1 MDQYMGHGE
10 SVLVV
15 DDVKEQR
22 EVATTLFTQLG
33 YSVNAVSSGED
44 AVEYLKSNKADILVL
59 DMIMEPGIDGL
70 DTYKLVLEINPH
82 QKAVIVSG
90 FSQTDRS
97 REAQNLGAG
106 PYIKKPYMMET
117 IGVAIRNELGRK

>member
-1 MDQYMGHGE
+1 MVRRRHE
-10 SVLVV
+10 LLT
-15 DDVKEQR
+15 K
-22 EVATTLFTQLG
+22 LG
-33 YSVNAVSSGED
+33 YQVHLVSSGEE

-82 QKAVIVSG
+82 QKTIIVSG

-97 REAQNLGAG
+97 REAQKLGAG
-106 PYIKKPYMMET
+106 LYIKKPYMMET
-117 IGVAIRNELGRK
+117 IGVAIRAELGRK